1 MASFFI
7 LLPSFTIH
15 FFFSLLLLTN
25 FTSYTFSL
33 CNHHDSSALLQ
44 FKNSFFVNTTP
55 SDTFWFYECSSFS
68 FKTETWK
75 NNTDCCE
82 WDGVTCDTVSDYVV
96 GLDLSCNDLK
106 GELHP
111 NSTIFQ
117 LKHLQQLNLAFND
130 FSWSPLHAGIGDLV
144 SLTHLNLSNS
154 DLSGNIPST
163 ISHLSKLISLDLGS
177 YSMELNPLTWKKL
190 IHNATNLR
198 ELYLHTVNMSSIKES
213 SLSML
218 KNLSS
223 TLVSLSLGSTELQ
236 GNLSSDVLSLP
247 NLQKL
252 DLSNN
257 HLIGQ
262 LPKSNWSMA
271 LRYLDL
277 SSIPFS
283 GEILYSIG
291 QLKSLTHLSLQECN
305 LDGTIPLPLWNWNLT
320 QLTYLDLSENKL
332 NGEIPPSLFYQL
344 PHLSFLDLSENKLNG
359 EIPNVYGNLMKLE
372 YLDLS
377 TNNLTGEIP
386 SSFFHLS
393 QLSHLGLSFNKL
405 VGPIPNEITKHSKLS
420 YLDLGSNMLSGTI
433 PHWCYNLPSLL
444 VLRLRNNHLTDFI
457 GEFTTYSLQY
467 LYLSNNNLH
476 GHFPNSVFELQNLTR
491 LDLSST
497 NLSGVVDFHQFSI
510 FKYLYYLNLSHN
522 SFLSINI
529 DSKVESISSPYL
541 EYLDLSFSNIN
552 SFPKLLARLPNL
564 QSLDLSNNNIH
575 GKIPKWFHKLLNSWE
590 YIYYIDLSFNKL
602 QGDLP
607 VPPYG
612 IQYFLLSNNNF
623 TGDISSTFCNAS
635 SLMILNLANN
645 NLTGMIPQCLG
656 TLPIL
661 SVLDLHMNHLYGSI
675 PTNFSKQNR
684 FETIKLNG
692 NQLEGPLP
700 HSLAQCRFLQV
711 LDLGDN
717 IIEDVFPNWLGIL
730 PELQVLSLRSNKFYG
745 TITCSNTKDP
755 FPKLR
760 IFDVSNN
767 NFSGPLPT
775 SCIKNFQGMMN
786 VNDSQI
792 DLQYMD
798 NEDGY
803 YKDSVVVIMKGL
815 FTELTRI
822 LTTFTTID
830 LSNNMFEGEIPQLI
844 GDLKFLKGLNLSN
857 NGITGTIP
865 QSLSYLRNLEWLDL
879 SRNRLRG
886 EIPMA
891 LTKLNFLSF
900 LNLSQNHLEGM
911 IPKGQQFDTF
921 GNDSYEG
928 NTMLCGLPLSK
939 TCKNDEDQSPH
950 STSEDEEESGFG
962 WKAVAIGYACGAI
975 SGLLLG
981 HNVFFFG
988 KPEWLA
994 RLVEQMFNMRLKR
1007 RNNRSGANR
1016 RRMN

>member
-15 FFFSLLLLTN
+15 FFSLLLLTN

-55 SDTFWFYECSSFS
+55 SVTFWFYKCSSFS

-82 WDGVTCDTVSDYVV
+82 WDGVTCDTVSDYVI
-96 GLDLSCNDLK
+96 GLDLSCNNLK

-130 FSWSPLHAGIGDLV
+130 FFRSSLHAGIGDLV
-144 SLTHLNLSNS
+144 NLTHLNVSYCF
-154 DLSGNIPST
+154 LSGNIPST
-163 ISHLSKLISLDLGS
+163 ISHLSKLISLDLSNGLWG
-177 YSMELNPLTWKKL
+177 ELKLNPFTWKKL

-198 ELYLHTVNMSSIKES
+198 ELYLDTVNMSSIKES

-223 TLVSLSLGSTELQ
+223 SLVSLSLRSTELQ

-252 DLSNN
+252 DLSYNYD
-257 HLIGQ
+257 LIGQ

-271 LRYLDL
+271 LRYLGL

-291 QLKSLTHLSLQECN
+291 QLKSLTHLFLQECN
-305 LDGTIPLPLWNWNLT
+305 FDGTIPLSLWNLT
-320 QLTYLDLSENKL
+320 QLTHLDLSRNDL

-344 PHLSFLDLSENKLNG
+344 PHLSFLDLFGNKLNG

-372 YLDLS
+372 YLELS
-377 TNNLTGEIP
+377 TNNLTGQVP

-393 QLSHLGLSFNKL
+393 QLSHLGLSFNNL
-405 VGPIPNEITKHSKLS
+405 VGPIPNEITKLSKLS
-420 YLDLGSNMLSGTI
+420 YLDLGFNMLNGTI

-444 VLRLRNNHLTDFI
+444 ELYLDNNHLIGFI

-476 GHFPNSVFELQNLTR
+476 GHFPNSIFDFQNLT
-491 LDLSST
+491 DLAFSST
-497 NLSGVVDFHQFSI
+497 NVSGVVDFHQFSK
-510 FKYLYYLNLSHN
+510 FKKLNFLNLSHN
-522 SFLSINI
+522 SLLSINI
-529 DSKVESISSPYL
+529 DSKVESISS
-541 EYLDLSFSNIN
+541 
-552 SFPKLLARLPNL
+552 PNL

-575 GKIPKWFHKLLNSWE
+575 GKIPKWFHKLLNSSE

-607 VPPYG
+607 VPPYL
-612 IQYFLLSNNNF
+612 IYYFLLSNNNF
-623 TGDISSTFCNAS
+623 TGDISSSFCNAS
-635 SLMILNLANN
+635 SLEVLNLAHNK
-645 NLTGMIPQCLG
+645 LTGMIPQCLG

-661 SVLDLHMNHLYGSI
+661 SVLDLQMNNLYGSI

-700 HSLAQCRFLQV
+700 HSLAHCKKLEV
-711 LDLGDN
+711 LDLGNN

-730 PELQVLSLRSNKFYG
+730 PDLQVLSLRSNKLYG
-745 TITCSNTKDP
+745 TITCSTKHP
-755 FPKLR
+755 FLKLR
-760 IFDVSNN
+760 IFDVSIN
-767 NFSGPLPT
+767 NFSGSFPT
-775 SCIKNFQGMMN
+775 SCIKNFKFMMN

-792 DLQYMD
+792 GLQYM
-798 NEDGY
+798 GSVSY

-815 FTELTRI
+815 SMELSRI
-822 LTTFTTID
+822 LITFTTID

-879 SRNRLRG
+879 SRNQLRG

-900 LNLSQNHLEGM
+900 LNLSQNHLEG
-911 IPKGQQFDTF
+911 IVPKGQQFDTF
-921 GNDSYEG
+921 GNESYEG

-939 TCKNDEDQSPH
+939 SCKNDEDRSPL
-950 STSEDEEESGFG
+950 STSEDEEGSGFG

-994 RLVEQMFNMRLKR
+994 RLVEHMFNMRLKR
-1007 RNNRSGANR
+1007 RNNRSGANHR
-1016 RRMN
+1016 TMN